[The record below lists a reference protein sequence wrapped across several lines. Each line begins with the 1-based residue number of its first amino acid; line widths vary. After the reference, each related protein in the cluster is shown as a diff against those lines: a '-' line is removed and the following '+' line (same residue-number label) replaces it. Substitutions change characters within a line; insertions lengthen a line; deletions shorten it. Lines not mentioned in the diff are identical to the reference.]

1 MYVGEAD
8 EKTNKK
14 LSLIVAWSSSVS
26 ISCSKVV
33 LAIWFVVFFIAVTP
47 GVLADNKATASSRK
61 GPSRFNP
68 RKCFSFPEAHAQ
80 YNSDYTCSKPDIKSG
95 MASPDIYS
103 PSAQLS
109 ATELHIKT
117 AF

>member
-1 MYVGEAD
+1 MHGRHQFPFS
-8 EKTNKK
+8 K
-14 LSLIVAWSSSVS
+14 LGAL
-26 ISCSKVV
+26 
-33 LAIWFVVFFIAVTP
+33 LAIWFVFLTAETP
-47 GVLADNKATASSRK
+47 GVLTDNKATASSRK
-61 GPSRFNP
+61 GSTQQNVSLSPKRMP
-68 RKCFSFPEAHAQ
+68 
-80 YNSDYTCSKPDIKSG
+80 NSDYTCSKPDIKSG